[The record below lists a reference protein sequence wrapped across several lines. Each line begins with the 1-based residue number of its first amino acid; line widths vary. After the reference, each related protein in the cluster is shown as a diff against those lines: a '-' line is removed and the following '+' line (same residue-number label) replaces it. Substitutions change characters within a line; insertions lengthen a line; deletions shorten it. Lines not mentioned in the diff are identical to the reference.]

1 MPGRLSAVTLL
12 MAGALVAPASPAA
25 AQDVAAGRRL
35 AAQSCQAC
43 HGMDGIA
50 KLPEAANL
58 AGQDDAYVLRQLQ
71 AFKSGERK
79 NEQMQTVAEML
90 DDKQMA
96 DVAAYYKA
104 IEIEVVKLPGRN

>member
-1 MPGRLSAVTLL
+1 MRRYSLAVAACAVTAFLP
-12 MAGALVAPASPAA
+12 AGGARAQDTASGRKIA
-25 AQDVAAGRRL
+25 AQT
-35 AAQSCQAC
+35 CQAC

-58 AGQDDAYVLRQLQ
+58 AGQDDGYVLRQLQ

-79 NEQMQTVAEML
+79 SETMATVAQAMN
-90 DDKQMA
+90 DQQMA

-104 IEIEVVKLPGRN
+104 IEIEVVKPPGRN